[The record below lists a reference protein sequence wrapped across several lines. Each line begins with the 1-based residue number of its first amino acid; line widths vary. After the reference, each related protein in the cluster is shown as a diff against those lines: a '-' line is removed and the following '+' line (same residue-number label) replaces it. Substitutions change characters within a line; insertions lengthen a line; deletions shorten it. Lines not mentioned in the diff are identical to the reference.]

1 MSVLVQRDLDL
12 NSAAKIINIPNPS
25 SAQDAATK
33 AYVDSAIEGLS
44 WKDSVRVATS
54 SNVNLG
60 SLVAII
66 DAGSGIT
73 MAVNDRFLAKGQTA
87 DKENGIYV
95 YNGVGAAATRSLDMS
110 TAAEAE
116 QAVTTVEEGTS
127 AGTSYRQTAVNFVI
141 DTDAMSWTSFGTS
154 TPAASESTA
163 GAARI
168 ATQVQTDAGTDNT
181 TIVTPLKLA
190 TYSKGAKR
198 LSQDIGGSTSMSVT
212 HGFNTLDVQV
222 YIRETGGSKRQVL
235 AEVQHTDVNTVTI
248 LTATAPAA
256 GAYRVTVI
264 A

>member
-54 SNVNLG
+54 SNVNLASPG
-60 SLVAII
+60 TII
-66 DAGSGIT
+66 DGSIT
-73 MAVNDRFLAKGQTA
+73 MAVNDRFLAKGQTLT
-87 DKENGIYV
+87 KENGIYV
-95 YNGVGAAATRSLDMS
+95 YNGVSTAATRALDLS

-127 AGTSYRQTAVNFVI
+127 AGTSYRQTQVNFVLE
-141 DTDAMSWTSFGTS
+141 TDPMLWTAFGTN

-163 GAARI
+163 GAAQI

-198 LSQDIGGSTSMSVT
+198 LSQDIGGSTSMPVT

-248 LTATAPAA
+248 LTATAPAS